1 MERDF
6 IGALIGPRNKGST
19 VSRASSE
26 GGAMVIDCRGCQ
38 VTPVP
43 GSDEC
48 TGCMVREMCAVG
60 GHDRVVMRTGRD
72 TEISGPAARAVR
84 DAASLRRWSLPSSP
98 PKGRCSRCGASRSRV
113 MERAWATFPEDGI
126 GFARDMLEDPP
137 TGDGCAECVESTR
150 RALDLLE
157 HRLDQIVD
165 RMVMQ

>member
-1 MERDF
+1 MEQDF
-6 IGALIGPRNKGST
+6 IGALIGPRKKGGIVT
-19 VSRASSE
+19 KASSE
-26 GGAMVIDCRGCQ
+26 GCAMVIDCRECQ

-48 TGCMVREMCAVG
+48 TGCMVREMSMLG
-60 GHDRVVMRTGRD
+60 GHDRIVMRTGRD
-72 TEISGPAARAVR
+72 TELSGPAGRAVR
-84 DAASLRRWSLPSSP
+84 DAASLRRWSLPPSP
-98 PKGRCSRCGASRSRV
+98 PRGRCSRCGSSRSMV

-157 HRLDQIVD
+157 HRLDAIVE
-165 RMVMQ
+165 RMVIE